1 MVIGRNRNSA
11 SLTVD
16 PGRQF
21 ALPLPLVVN
30 GYRRAPASSGAVVA
44 GAGPVEPHIERIRG
58 VRGRET
64 RRRRRVARPGAY
76 SQRAEVGSP
85 RNTSTANGGRRGAL
99 VNQ

>member
-1 MVIGRNRNSA
+1 MSVRGSGAN
-11 SLTVD
+11 
-16 PGRQF
+16 RQF

-30 GYRRAPASSGAVVA
+30 GNCRAPASASAVVA

-64 RRRRRVARPGAY
+64 RRCRRIARPGAY

-85 RNTSTANGGRRGAL
+85 RNTPTANGGRRGAL
-99 VNQ
+99 VNQWILLVR